1 MNPSCPR
8 RQIVCQTE
16 TSVFFMIFEEN
27 VSSKLGVRGI
37 SMDLY
42 YSILKK
48 LKCYDEYPIK
58 FDFIVNTTD

>member
-1 MNPSCPR
+1 
-8 RQIVCQTE
+8 
-16 TSVFFMIFEEN
+16 MIFEEN
-27 VSSKLGVRGI
+27 ASSKLGVRGI